1 MIQTI
6 KRLFAIRMAMTCMM
20 RSVLPLI
27 SLTRTFTRMS
37 LGTFIFQNKVS
48 TITDKEPAAGK
59 KSVAGSLFGKNDVSL
74 QREIEKRYGTD

>member
-1 MIQTI
+1 MTELSLSAINATAPY
-6 KRLFAIRMAMTCMM
+6 RLRK
-20 RSVLPLI
+20 SELLI
-27 SLTRTFTRMS
+27 SLTRTFTRMN